1 MGRHPEKYGVVCGYS
16 QRSAARDG
24 EAAREASRRR
34 EQQRASAAALSMG
47 LENLHNSRAGGGG
60 HKDGQRAAGGC
71 SALAVPKQVR
81 PPRRGTLTPGTC
93 LTHGWNRLE

>member
-71 SALAVPKQVR
+71 SALVGVRAGASATPRDLNARHVPDTWV
-81 PPRRGTLTPGTC
+81 
-93 LTHGWNRLE
+93 E